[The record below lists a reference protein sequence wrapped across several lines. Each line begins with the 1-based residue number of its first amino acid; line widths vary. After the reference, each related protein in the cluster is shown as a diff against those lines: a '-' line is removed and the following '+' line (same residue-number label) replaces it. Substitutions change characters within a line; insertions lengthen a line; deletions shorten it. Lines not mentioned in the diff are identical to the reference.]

1 MRVIT
6 YVEVYTAKR
15 GRWAMLS
22 RGMEKE
28 RARALDT
35 ARELSNDSSIPTLVL
50 EDRLD
55 METGDT
61 HVEVIF
67 RSNEA
72 TPDIKAP
79 ELNMD
84 VTSRV
89 FMTIVTAFGIG
100 AVATVIAAVLF
111 SSAQT
116 SSSYGTILLMVFGVS
131 TFGSGLFLLKQYV
144 PMDLILWRRKTL
156 EARQRTVQALNG
168 KDSPGPGQSLGPSP
182 VAASPPSYKKNVYK
196 TEPRAAAAP
205 AEVDADMEQTS
216 FQISGSDQQS
226 TEDAEQPTDKSTAE
240 TTAASAEPEDEVS
253 SGEEDTLTEQREQ
266 LAGFAQ
272 VSFADVTAARPQL
285 QAFER
290 FGVNLYIG
298 GAAGALAAHHGLNET
313 VKLSLLQNALERI
326 GTNSDSAKSFCE
338 RLNGSAQRPRY
349 RKLMDAGHAAMKAQL
364 NQTKSRQPP
373 LPDLIGQ
380 WAERTEQSAQ
390 EQVVTFLLTDIVGS
404 TALTS
409 KLGNSGAQRIVRAH
423 NAVVRAAIKEY
434 KGTEVKHTGDGL
446 LATFP
451 DPAAAVRAAM
461 EIQQDALAYAL
472 DNPDAPLELRV
483 GVHTGIAGLED
494 GEYFGETVLLL
505 DGVCDAAETGHI
517 ACSPDV
523 QSKCVGSAFQFTH
536 MGEVEIKG
544 SAEKRHLFKAEWTP
558 KSRAPKGELE
568 YRQLGTRP
576 TAGTD

>member
-1 MRVIT
+1 MPVIT
-6 YVEVYTAKR
+6 YVELYAAKR
-15 GRWAMLS
+15 GRWAMLN

-28 RARALDT
+28 RSLVLDS
-35 ARELSNDSSIPTLVL
+35 ARELNNDSNTPTLVL

-55 METGDT
+55 MVTGDI
-61 HVEVIF
+61 HIEVIF
-67 RSNEA
+67 RSSEA
-72 TPDIKAP
+72 TPDIQAP
-79 ELNMD
+79 ELNPD

-89 FMTIVTAFGIG
+89 FMTVVAAFGIG

-111 SSAQT
+111 SSAQAG
-116 SSSYGTILLMVFGVS
+116 SSYGTIMLMVFGVA
-131 TFGSGLFLLKQYV
+131 TFGSGLLLFKQYV

-168 KDSPGPGQSLGPSP
+168 KDSPDPSLGPSP

-196 TEPRAAAAP
+196 SEPRAAAAP
-205 AEVDADMEQTS
+205 ADVEADMDQTS
-216 FQISGSDQQS
+216 FQINGPEEESADDAQQPSD
-226 TEDAEQPTDKSTAE
+226 TDTAE
-240 TTAASAEPEDEVS
+240 TTAAAAEPEDKAS
-253 SGEEDTLTEQREQ
+253 SGEDDALVQQRE
-266 LAGFAQ
+266 LLSGFAEAA
-272 VSFADVTAARPQL
+272 FADVTAARPQL

-298 GAAGALAAHHGLNET
+298 GSAGALAAHHGLNET
-313 VKLSLLQNALERI
+313 VKLGLLQSALERI
-326 GTNSDSAKSFCE
+326 GTNADSAKSFCE
-338 RLNGSAQRPRY
+338 RLNAFAQRPRY
-349 RKLMDAGHAAMKAQL
+349 RKLMDAGHAAMKAHL

-404 TALTS
+404 TAMTS

-483 GVHTGIAGLED
+483 GVHTGVAGFED

-523 QSKCVGSAFQFTH
+523 QSKCVGPAFQFTQ
-536 MGEVEIKG
+536 MGEVAIKG